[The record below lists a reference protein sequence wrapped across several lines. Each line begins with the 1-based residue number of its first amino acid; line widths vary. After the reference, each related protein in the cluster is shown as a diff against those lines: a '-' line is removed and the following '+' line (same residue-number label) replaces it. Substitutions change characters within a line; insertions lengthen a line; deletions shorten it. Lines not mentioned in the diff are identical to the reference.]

1 MAQLERDIYVGGGM
15 YFSSTVFCPIISK
28 FDQDL
33 ALLWSYEMAGACD
46 TTNSLAIDLLY
57 ADNINH
63 KIYGVGVYR
72 SNTAPFFEVIHSK
85 IVLFITGHSE
95 TSNYVYQT
103 AESNSGTCHGVVRYG
118 HAGTN

>member
-1 MAQLERDIYVGGGM
+1 MAQLERDIYIGGGM
-15 YFSSTVFCPIISK
+15 YYSSTVFCPIMSK

-33 ALLWSYEMAGACD
+33 TLAWSYQMAGACD
-46 TTNSLAIDLLY
+46 ATNSLAVDLLY

-72 SNTAPFFEVIHSK
+72 SNTAPFFEVPHSK

-95 TSNYVYQT
+95 T
-103 AESNSGTCHGVVRYG
+103 GTDGFVTDCTLRRV
-118 HAGTN
+118 